1 MIRKIGYRIVLE
13 TISIYNIL
21 YPFHALINKTTNMK
35 LTKKQIKLN
44 KKLKHQQTKSYLAKQ
59 AKKEIKLKD
68 KEWQLLV
75 KTRDGNKCII
85 CGRNDILHIHHIIAR
100 EVKEFRWDVD
110 NGVTLCPA
118 HHKYLFMPFSAHRNS
133 FLFYNWLV
141 ENRKEQITNLM
152 KKYLNSINS

>member
-1 MIRKIGYRIVLE
+1 MIRKIGYRIVLY
-13 TISIYNIL
+13 TISIFNIL
-21 YPFHALINKTTNMK
+21 YPFLGLINKTTKMK

-75 KTRDGNKCII
+75 KTRDENKCII
-85 CGRNDILHIHHIIAR
+85 CGRNDILHVHHLVPR
-100 EVKEFRWDVD
+100 EIKEYRWLIY

-118 HHKYLFMPFSAHRNS
+118 HHKYLFTISAHRNS
-133 FLFYNWLV
+133 FAFWEWMYK
-141 ENRKEQITNLM
+141 NRKEQIELLKLNLNEF
-152 KKYLNSINS
+152 YGN